1 MPRGRPK
8 GSKNKPKTPAVVTVV
23 APVVVEK
30 PKPVKPEKLFEFV
43 PKKNPGVVVFNT
55 FDPVSSVRL
64 GKMLIRKYGYKN
76 PSEPMLDKKG
86 MYSFT
91 IEEP

>member
-8 GSKNKPKTPAVVTVV
+8 GSKNKLKTPAVVTVV

-30 PKPVKPEKLFEFV
+30 PNPVKPEKLFEFD
-43 PKKNPGVVVFNT
+43 PKRNPGVVVFNT